1 MLRLDAPHLPM
12 PDALSFSLPPAIP
25 LQEPSSRNGFA
36 PSVFDR
42 RDDLRGMVIPGNGS
56 FETERF
62 VLVSATG
69 DRALLKVTG
78 DGARLD
84 PLFTRAEAEA
94 QGADIAGDR
103 HPWVFLGAE
112 NAVGLF
118 GVSVPAPDREDTPYR
133 PGSDGRVDDGLP
145 DAGGVPVKAIDL
157 RSVAAAGLADG
168 NLDQGAASLIAA
180 ARSVLD
186 WHHRH
191 GFCAR
196 CGAASDVAHGG
207 WRRDCRSC
215 GASHFPRVDPV
226 VIMAAT
232 WGDRILLGRQKHFL
246 PGMYSTL
253 AGFMEPG
260 ETLEDAVRREI
271 LEEAGI
277 TVGAVHY
284 HSCQP
289 WPFPSSLMIGC
300 LSDALNDE
308 IRIDENELE
317 DARWFSR
324 EDVRMMLARNHPE
337 ELFCPPPLAIANRLI
352 TSFVDGS

>member
-1 MLRLDAPHLPM
+1 
-12 PDALSFSLPPAIP
+12 
-25 LQEPSSRNGFA
+25 
-36 PSVFDR
+36 
-42 RDDLRGMVIPGNGS
+42 
-56 FETERF
+56 
-62 VLVSATG
+62 
-69 DRALLKVTG
+69 
-78 DGARLD
+78 
-84 PLFTRAEAEA
+84 
-94 QGADIAGDR
+94 
-103 HPWVFLGAE
+103 
-112 NAVGLF
+112 
-118 GVSVPAPDREDTPYR
+118 VSVPAPAQDEAAYR
-133 PGSDGRVDDGLP
+133 PGSGGHEDNALP
-145 DAGGVPVKAIDL
+145 DASGLPVKAIDL

-168 NLDQGAASLIAA
+168 NLDQGAASLIAT

-196 CGAASDVAHGG
+196 CGSASYAAHGG
-207 WRRDCRSC
+207 WRRDCPAC

-232 WGDRILLGRQKHFL
+232 RDDRILLGRQERFL

-271 LEEAGI
+271 LEESGI

-300 LSDALNDE
+300 LAEALNDT

-317 DARWFSR
+317 DARWFAR
-324 EDVRMMLARNHPE
+324 DDVRMMLDRTHPE
-337 ELFCPPPLAIANRLI
+337 EIFCPPPLAIANRLI
-352 TSFVDGS
+352 AAFAQKD

>member
-1 MLRLDAPHLPM
+1 M
-12 PDALSFSLPPAIP
+12 
-25 LQEPSSRNGFA
+25 
-36 PSVFDR
+36 
-42 RDDLRGMVIPGNGS
+42 
-56 FETERF
+56 
-62 VLVSATG
+62 LVSATG
-69 DRALLKVTG
+69 DRALLKVVSN
-78 DGARLD
+78 GAKLD
-84 PLFTRAEAEA
+84 PLFTWAEAET
-94 QGADIAGDR
+94 QGADITGSQ

-118 GVSVPAPDREDTPYR
+118 GVSVPAPDHDETPYR
-133 PGSDGRVDDGLP
+133 PGSDGKVEDTLP
-145 DAGGVPVKAIDL
+145 DADGVPVKAIDL

-168 NLDQGAASLIAA
+168 NLDQGAASLIAT

-191 GFCAR
+191 GFCAK
-196 CGAASDVAHGG
+196 CGAASQPSHGG
-207 WRRDCRSC
+207 WRRDCPSC

-232 WGDRILLGRQKHFL
+232 RSDHILLGRQKQFL

-300 LSDALNDE
+300 LAEALNDD
-308 IRIDENELE
+308 IRIDENEIE

-324 EDVRMMLARNHPE
+324 QDVQMMLARNHPE
-337 ELFCPPPLAIANRLI
+337 DLFCPPPLAIANRLI
-352 TSFVDGS
+352 TSFIDQN